1 MGAAKNEFSSNLND
15 SVAIDVT
22 IGFLSVIE
30 KEHGKFGR
38 FQSDRKYAQRR

>member
-1 MGAAKNEFSSNLND
+1 MGAVRNKFASNLND
-15 SVAIDVT
+15 SLSIDVT

-38 FQSDRKYAQRR
+38 FQSDRKHAQR